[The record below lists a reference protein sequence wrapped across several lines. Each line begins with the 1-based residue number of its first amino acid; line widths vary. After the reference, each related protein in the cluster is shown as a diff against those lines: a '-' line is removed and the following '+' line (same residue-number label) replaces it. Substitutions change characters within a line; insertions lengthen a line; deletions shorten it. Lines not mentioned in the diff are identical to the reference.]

1 MEQDMSGE
9 YGINWLNF
17 YKLITLQCLFEKYQ
31 DYIHEV
37 HPMDSSFKNFVDCYE
52 AAGWRVI

>member
-1 MEQDMSGE
+1 MSGE